1 MVNKIC
7 LSFALLI
14 SVPSI
19 LLAEDKLIFAVDI
32 IRHGDRTPIVAL
44 PTVNYQW
51 QEGLG
56 QLTAE
61 GMQQEYKMGVVF
73 RKKYIEESHL
83 LPEHYEYGT
92 IYVLSTDYARTLMSA
107 QSLLMGLYP
116 PGTGPAIP
124 AGTSA
129 LPHAFQPIPVF
140 SAPSKYDEVIIQQVD
155 RKEREKLM
163 EQYVFSTREWQQKN
177 NELKDKYPL
186 WSRLT
191 GINIDNLE
199 DLETVGHTLY
209 IHQIHNA
216 PMPEGLASNDI
227 ETIINSAEWAFMAQ
241 EKPQQIANAYS
252 SKLMTNIADYLNSG
266 SMKKSK
272 LKYVLLSA
280 HDTTIASVLSF
291 LGAPLEKSPPYASN
305 VNFSLYDNGANYYK
319 VKITYNGN
327 PVLIPACGGSVC
339 ELQQLINLVHDSK
352 NSV

>member
-1 MVNKIC
+1 
-7 LSFALLI
+7 
-14 SVPSI
+14 
-19 LLAEDKLIFAVDI
+19 
-32 IRHGDRTPIVAL
+32 
-44 PTVNYQW
+44 
-51 QEGLG
+51 
-56 QLTAE
+56 
-61 GMQQEYKMGVVF
+61 
-73 RKKYIEESHL
+73 
-83 LPEHYEYGT
+83 
-92 IYVLSTDYARTLMSA
+92 
-107 QSLLMGLYP
+107 
-116 PGTGPAIP
+116 
-124 AGTSA
+124 
-129 LPHAFQPIPVF
+129 
-140 SAPSKYDEVIIQQVD
+140 
-155 RKEREKLM
+155 M

-177 NELKDKYPL
+177 NELKEKYPL
-186 WSRLT
+186 WSCLT
-191 GINIDNLE
+191 GINIDTLE

-209 IHQIHNA
+209 VHQIHNA

-241 EKPQQIANAYS
+241 EKPQQIANVYS

-305 VNFSLYDNGANYYK
+305 VNFSLYDNGANYYT